1 MTLSL
6 RSYVPQDLPSL
17 FQIDKAC
24 YEPGIAY
31 SRREL
36 RWYLEQEGVDCVVAE
51 FDGQLIG
58 FILSHCEG
66 TRAHII
72 TIDVLEAWR
81 RKRAGTALL
90 GEIERL
96 LAANGVRQVEL
107 ETATTNEAGIAFWQK
122 HGYRT
127 VGLLKGYY
135 LDRLDAYS
143 MRKTLPDG
151 PLHHPTHPGESN

>member
-1 MTLSL
+1 MPLSL
-6 RSYVPQDLPSL
+6 RSYIPQDLPTL
-17 FQIDKAC
+17 YEIDKAC
-24 YEPGIAY
+24 YETGIAY

-51 FDGQLIG
+51 SGGQLIG
-58 FILSHCEG
+58 FILSHRES

-81 RKRAGTALL
+81 CKKVGTALL
-90 GEIERL
+90 GEIERR
-96 LAANGVRQVEL
+96 LAANGAREVEL
-107 ETATTNEAGIAFWQK
+107 ETATNNKAGVAFWQK

-135 LDRLDAYS
+135 LGRLDAYS
-143 MRKTLPDG
+143 MHKTLLDD
-151 PLHHPTHPGESN
+151 PLHHSTHPGESN

>member
-1 MTLSL
+1 MFLNL
-6 RSYVPQDLPSL
+6 RPYESADLL
-17 FQIDKAC
+17 ALYEIDKAC

-36 RWYLEQEGVDCVVAE
+36 RWYLEQDGVDCVVAE
-51 FDGQLIG
+51 AATQLIG
-58 FILSHCEG
+58 FILSHREG
-66 TRAHII
+66 ARAHII

-81 RKRAGTALL
+81 RKRVGTALL
-90 GEIERL
+90 VEIERRI
-96 LAANGVRQVEL
+96 ASHGARMIEL
-107 ETATTNEAGIAFWQK
+107 ETATTNEAGVAFWRK

-143 MRKTLPDG
+143 MRKNLPCDL
-151 PLHHPTHPGESN
+151 PSYSTHPGESN